1 MRGTLLL
8 NLLSSKFGASIMQ
21 IISTP
26 IPEVLIIEPQV
37 FGDDRGF
44 FLESYHHRKFQEKTG
59 LDVEFVQDNHS
70 RSIRNVL
77 RGLHYQVKE
86 VQGKLVRAVIGE
98 VLDVAV
104 DLRQSSPTF
113 GKSVGCVL
121 SAANKRQLWIP
132 PGFGH
137 GFVVFSEVA
146 EVLYKATNYYAPEY
160 DRAIL
165 WNDPDLAIDWQ
176 LQDEPILSSKDQ
188 NASPFKTAELFP

>member
-1 MRGTLLL
+1 
-8 NLLSSKFGASIMQ
+8 MQ

-37 FGDDRGF
+37 FGDERGF
-44 FLESYHHRKFQEKTG
+44 FMESYNHRRFQEKTG
-59 LDVEFVQDNHS
+59 LDIEFVQDNHS
-70 RSIRNVL
+70 RSLRNVL

-86 VQGKLVRAVIGE
+86 VQGKLVRAVVGE

-104 DLRQSSPTF
+104 DLRRSSPTF
-113 GKSVGCVL
+113 GKSVGCIL
-121 SAANKRQLWIP
+121 SATNKRQLWIP

-137 GFVVFSEVA
+137 GFIVISEVA
-146 EVLYKATNYYAPEY
+146 EVMYKATNYYAPEY

-176 LQDEPILSSKDQ
+176 LQEEPILSSKDR
-188 NASPFKTAELFP
+188 NASTLQTAEIFS

>member
-1 MRGTLLL
+1 
-8 NLLSSKFGASIMQ
+8 MQ

-37 FGDDRGF
+37 FGDERGF
-44 FLESYHHRKFQEKTG
+44 FMESYNHRRFQEKTG
-59 LDVEFVQDNHS
+59 LDIEFVQDNHS
-70 RSIRNVL
+70 RSLRNVL

-86 VQGKLVRAVIGE
+86 VQGKLVRAVVGE

-104 DLRQSSPTF
+104 DLRRSSPTF
-113 GKSVGCVL
+113 GKSVGCIL
-121 SAANKRQLWIP
+121 SATNKRQLWIP

-137 GFVVFSEVA
+137 GFIVISEVA
-146 EVLYKATNYYAPEY
+146 EVMYKATNYYAPEY

-176 LQDEPILSSKDQ
+176 LQEEPILSSKDR
-188 NASPFKTAELFP
+188 NASTFQAAEIFS

>member
-1 MRGTLLL
+1 
-8 NLLSSKFGASIMQ
+8 MQ

-26 IPEVLIIEPQV
+26 IPEILIIEPQV

-44 FLESYHHRKFQEKTG
+44 FMESYNHCRFQEKTG

-70 RSIRNVL
+70 RSIKNVL
-77 RGLHYQVKE
+77 RGIHYQVQK
-86 VQGKLVRAVIGE
+86 VQGKLVRALVGE
-98 VLDVAV
+98 ILDVAV

-146 EVLYKATNYYAPEY
+146 EVMYKATNYYAPEY
-160 DRAIL
+160 DQAIL

-176 LQDEPILSSKDQ
+176 LQGEPILSAKDQ
-188 NASPFKTAELFP
+188 NASSFKTAEIFS

>member
-1 MRGTLLL
+1 
-8 NLLSSKFGASIMQ
+8 MQ
-21 IISTP
+21 IIFTP

-44 FLESYHHRKFQEKTG
+44 FLESYNHRRFQEKTG
-59 LDVEFVQDNHS
+59 LDMEFVQDNHS

-86 VQGKLVRAVIGE
+86 VQGKLVRAVVGE
-98 VLDVAV
+98 ILDVAV

-113 GKSVGCVL
+113 GKSVGCIL
-121 SAANKRQLWIP
+121 SATNKRQLWIP

-165 WNDPDLAIDWQ
+165 WNDADLAIDWQ
-176 LQDEPILSSKDQ
+176 LQGEPILSAKDQ
-188 NASPFKTAELFP
+188 NASPLKTAELFP

>member
-1 MRGTLLL
+1 
-8 NLLSSKFGASIMQ
+8 MQ
-21 IISTP
+21 VISTP

-44 FLESYHHRKFQEKTG
+44 FLESYNHRKFQEKTG

-86 VQGKLVRAVIGE
+86 VQGKLVRAVVGE
-98 VLDVAV
+98 ILDVAV

-113 GKSVGCVL
+113 GKSVGCIL
-121 SAANKRQLWIP
+121 SATNKRQLWIP

-137 GFVVFSEVA
+137 GFVVFSDVA
-146 EVLYKATNYYAPEY
+146 EVLYKATNYYAPEC

-188 NASPFKTAELFP
+188 NASTIKTAETFP

>member
-1 MRGTLLL
+1 
-8 NLLSSKFGASIMQ
+8 MQ

-26 IPEVLIIEPQV
+26 IPEILIIEPQV

-44 FLESYHHRKFQEKTG
+44 FMESYNHRRFQEKTG

-70 RSIRNVL
+70 RSIKNVL
-77 RGLHYQVKE
+77 RGIHYQVQK
-86 VQGKLVRAVIGE
+86 VQGKLVRALVGE
-98 VLDVAV
+98 ILDVAV

-146 EVLYKATNYYAPEY
+146 EVMYKATNYYAPEY
-160 DRAIL
+160 DQAIL

-176 LQDEPILSSKDQ
+176 LQGEPILSAKDQ
-188 NASPFKTAELFP
+188 NASSFKTAEIFS

>member
-1 MRGTLLL
+1 
-8 NLLSSKFGASIMQ
+8 MQ

-44 FLESYHHRKFQEKTG
+44 FMESYNHRRFQEKTG
-59 LDVEFVQDNHS
+59 LNVEFVQDNHS
-70 RSIRNVL
+70 RSVRNVL

-86 VQGKLVRAVIGE
+86 VQGKLVRAVVGE
-98 VLDVAV
+98 ILDVAV
-104 DLRQSSPTF
+104 DLRKSSPTF
-113 GKSVGCVL
+113 GKSVGCIL
-121 SAANKRQLWIP
+121 SATNKRQLWIH

-137 GFVVFSEVA
+137 GFVVFSDVA
-146 EVLYKATNYYAPEY
+146 EVMYKATNYYAPEY

-176 LQDEPILSSKDQ
+176 LQDKPILSTKDQ
-188 NASPFKTAELFP
+188 NASTLEAAEIFP